1 MFVWRLFEKG
11 RSNLKR
17 RQFRGKFANLRRC
30 VKNSRGIWSPHN
42 KEFPNRPCPGQK
54 APSSPFKQERMN
66 AKCLAR
72 TLGHKGAA
80 VQIFRMNAH
89 SLCGWM
95 NRQFRTV
102 SSQRTCAVCALH
114 PKRISSCLFPSRR
127 AHPFCMPSCPP
138 CPLPLH
144 PSVTVTFFSSVS
156 LRSPS
161 GENHSSLHSS
171 PARCASLF
179 LYPPAAVIFSP
190 AFCSA
195 PSEEGYPPCTMVLLP
210 VPSSAPPL
218 RRLCLFSDVS
228 LYFSSEES
236 HSPLHND
243 LDRHS
248 LFSAA
253 SLCGGYIFL
262 QRFASPPFGE
272 AAPLCIA
279 ASSFTPSFSAV
290 SPMRRLYLFSCVLL
304 LIRERPFPFA
314 QRFFSPLSFSR
325 CIFLRRL
332 HFSPAFRLAPIR
344 RRPFPFSPF
353 RCAAYHHVRIK
364 WNRRFHGRHGF
375 PLSPPPS
382 LPAIRRLFLPFS
394 GKHQYTNFGASRKGK
409 APKYTFSFTNRP
421 AKQPRCTALAR
432 TFGVSPAAAAPA
444 SISNMSPS

>member
-11 RSNLKR
+11 KRNLKR

-144 PSVTVTFFSSVS
+144 SCPSPAFRPVPHSRRPSPLYDGPARCTPLLLHPSVTVTFSSSVL

-195 PSEEGYPPCTMVLLP
+195 PSGEGYPPCTTVLLA

-218 RRLCLFSDVS
+218 RRLCLFSGVS
-228 LYFSSEES
+228 LYFSSEEN
-236 HSPLHND
+236 HSP
-243 LDRHS
+243 
-248 LFSAA
+248 
-253 SLCGGYIFL
+253 
-262 QRFASPPFGE
+262 FA
-272 AAPLCIA
+272 
-279 ASSFTPSFSAV
+279 
-290 SPMRRLYLFSCVLL
+290 
-304 LIRERPFPFA
+304 
-314 QRFFSPLSFSR
+314 
-325 CIFLRRL
+325 
-332 HFSPAFRLAPIR
+332 
-344 RRPFPFSPF
+344 
-353 RCAAYHHVRIK
+353 
-364 WNRRFHGRHGF
+364 
-375 PLSPPPS
+375 
-382 LPAIRRLFLPFS
+382 
-394 GKHQYTNFGASRKGK
+394 
-409 APKYTFSFTNRP
+409 
-421 AKQPRCTALAR
+421 
-432 TFGVSPAAAAPA
+432 
-444 SISNMSPS
+444 

>member
-1 MFVWRLFEKG
+1 MYNGPARRPLFCSSLAAVMSFL
-11 RSNLKR
+11 RCFALLLI
-17 RQFRGKFANLRRC
+17 RGK
-30 VKNSRGIWSPHN
+30 P
-42 KEFPNRPCPGQK
+42 FPLCIT
-54 APSSPFKQERMN
+54 
-66 AKCLAR
+66 
-72 TLGHKGAA
+72 TLIATPY
-80 VQIFRMNAH
+80 F
-89 SLCGWM
+89 
-95 NRQFRTV
+95 
-102 SSQRTCAVCALH
+102 
-114 PKRISSCLFPSRR
+114 
-127 AHPFCMPSCPP
+127 
-138 CPLPLH
+138 PLH
-144 PSVTVTFFSSVS
+144 PS
-156 LRSPS
+156 
-161 GENHSSLHSS
+161 
-171 PARCASLF
+171 
-179 LYPPAAVIFSP
+179 AAV
-190 AFCSA
+190 AF
-195 PSEEGYPPCTMVLLP
+195 
-210 VPSSAPPL
+210 
-218 RRLCLFSDVS
+218 
-228 LYFSSEES
+228 
-236 HSPLHND
+236 
-243 LDRHS
+243 
-248 LFSAA
+248 
-253 SLCGGYIFL
+253 FL
-262 QRFASPPFGE
+262 QRFASSPFGE